1 VKITELRT
9 TVVGAP
15 WRELTFLELVADD
28 GLTGVGE
35 VRMVNKTR
43 TLLACVQELAP
54 RYVLGADPFDVER
67 LAWNVQRAEYGRAG
81 EVAQSALSLFDMA
94 CWDLMGQ
101 ALHVPVW
108 KLLGGRVRDR
118 VPAYANGWYTTAR
131 EPDRIAE
138 RARGVVAR
146 GYRALKL
153 DPFGAAS
160 AELSA
165 AERRRSVAI
174 VAAVRDA
181 VGPDVQIMVEMHG
194 RFTAAEAA
202 RVAEL
207 LAPYDPEWIEEPV
220 PPENPAALEPVRRA
234 TRIPIATGER
244 VHVLA
249 EFRELFERGLVDVV
263 QADLTHFGGFLA
275 MKRLAGWADVYSAL
289 LAPHN
294 VGGPVTTAANLQLAA
309 TVPNYKVLE
318 HFNDF
323 ADPWVAELVDKA
335 PAVDPADGCF
345 AVPSGPGLGL
355 RLDHEACL
363 AHPPTGA
370 RLELFRDGWETRHQ
384 EAVRDPH
391 DGRDV
396 RLLRALEQPG
406 ISHDGRE

>member
-1 VKITELRT
+1 VKITEFRT

-15 WRELTFLELVADD
+15 WRELTFLELVTDD
-28 GLTGVGE
+28 GLAGVGE

-54 RYVLGADPFDVER
+54 RYVLGTDPFDVER
-67 LAWNVQRAEYGRAG
+67 LAWNVQRAEYGRPG

-94 CWDLMGQ
+94 CWDLIGQ

-108 KLLGGRVRDR
+108 KLLGGRVRAR

-138 RARGVVAR
+138 RARAVVER

-160 AELSA
+160 AELSSV
-165 AERRRSVAI
+165 ERRRSVAI
-174 VAAVRDA
+174 VAAVREA
-181 VGPDVQIMVEMHG
+181 VGPDVQVMVEMHG
-194 RFTAAEAA
+194 RFTAAEAV

-220 PPENPAALEPVRRA
+220 PPENPVGLEPVRRA

-249 EFRELFERGLVDVV
+249 EFRELFERGLVDIV

-275 MKRLAGWADVYSAL
+275 MKRLAGWADAYSTL

-294 VGGPVTTAANLQLAA
+294 VGGPVATAANLQLAA
-309 TVPNYKVLE
+309 TIPNYKVLE

-323 ADPWVAELVDKA
+323 ADPWVAELVDQA

-345 AVPSGPGLGL
+345 AVPSAPGLGV
-355 RLDHEACL
+355 RLDRQACL

-370 RLELFRDGWETRHQ
+370 RIELFRDGWETRHQ
-384 EAVRDPH
+384 EGGVVPARRD
-391 DGRDV
+391 DSMTAG
-396 RLLRALEQPG
+396 QG
-406 ISHDGRE
+406 TG